1 MKVEEILLDTDTL
14 NQSIEN
20 FWNTIFA
27 ISCNVIKMPKY
38 PNIKKLVSAC
48 LCLSHGSADVER
60 GFSRSGRILTETNT
74 QMSLKTLN
82 ARRNIIE
89 LLKRFGNKPYCVPV
103 THELLK
109 LCKNAHK
116 SYLAYLE
123 KEKLKAEEIKKI
135 NQQQQREREI
145 EEENKKHLEQTKR
158 TIEEL
163 ESEVQDRRNELKI
176 QSKAADVVFSQASKQ
191 LKECLSK
198 NDLQGAKVA
207 EKLLH
212 TYKRLKDVEK
222 GKFEE
227 LVNSE

>member
-1 MKVEEILLDTDTL
+1 MNKLLLKSTFLKYCKYLNPKNIIKSQTKHVIYFSEKLALNINADQLADEWRLLKIEEILLDTDTL

-27 ISCNVIKMPKY
+27 ISCNVIKTPKY

-60 GFSRSGRILTETNT
+60 GFSRSGRVLTEINT

-82 ARRNIIE
+82 ARLNTIE

-116 SYLAYLE
+116 SYPAYLE

-135 NQQQQREREI
+135 NEQQKREREI
-145 EEENKKHLEQTKR
+145 EEENKKHLEQSKR

-163 ESEVQDRRNELKI
+163 ESEV
-176 QSKAADVVFSQASKQ
+176 
-191 LKECLSK
+191 
-198 NDLQGAKVA
+198 
-207 EKLLH
+207 
-212 TYKRLKDVEK
+212 
-222 GKFEE
+222 
-227 LVNSE
+227 